1 MGKRRRSLLPPAE
14 AKQRYIRVA
23 ETVLLEQ
30 IQLDARRL
38 DREDDERRVAV
49 GPFAK
54 LNAEQVAATAD
65 GKSRGAITNLFK
77 SQRQFQL
84 QAMALVLEDPEV
96 DIFVLP
102 GPRAFDDG
110 VEWIEAVAT
119 AESAR
124 GPIHGME
131 PIPGYGLNWA
141 LWLSQVPYGIW
152 SEHIAEPSMH
162 EFRHSA
168 ERLEVECVRPALEHF
183 SLEVR
188 PPWTASGLASAM
200 NSLVEGLWLNQCLSA
215 EHPTRAGVLPAQAA
229 RDALRMLWE
238 GATQPAATQRSAAPP
253 D

>member
-1 MGKRRRSLLPPAE
+1 MAQRRRSLLAPDE
-14 AKQRYIRVA
+14 ARQRYIRVA

-30 IQLDARRL
+30 IQVDARRL

-54 LNAEQVAATAD
+54 LNAEQVAASAE

-96 DIFVLP
+96 DVFTP
-102 GPRAFDDG
+102 PDPREFSDPL
-110 VEWIEAVAT
+110 EWIDAVAV

-124 GPIHGME
+124 GPLHEME
-131 PIPGYGLNWA
+131 PVVGYGLGWA

-168 ERLEVECVRPALEHF
+168 ESLERDGIVPALEHF

-188 PPWTASGLASAM
+188 PPWTTGDLATAL
-200 NSLVEGLWLNQCLSA
+200 NSLVEGLWLNQCLSR
-215 EHPTRAGVLPAQAA
+215 EHPTRAGAPAAEAAQAA
-229 RDALRMLWE
+229 FRMLWQ
-238 GATQPAATQRSAAPP
+238 GATQRSSSTGVE
-253 D
+253 

>member
-1 MGKRRRSLLPPAE
+1 MTTRHRSPLSPE
-14 AKQRYIRVA
+14 EGRKRYIRAA
-23 ETVLLEQ
+23 ETILLEQ
-30 IQLDARRL
+30 IELDARRL

-54 LNAEQVAATAD
+54 LNAEQVAASAE

-102 GPRAFDDG
+102 DPAGFDDP
-110 VEWIEAVAT
+110 VAWIDSVAV

-124 GPIHGME
+124 GPLHGME
-131 PIPGYGLNWA
+131 PSVGYGLNWA

-152 SEHIAEPSMH
+152 SEHIAKPSMR

-168 ERLEVECVRPALEHF
+168 ERLESEGVRPALEQF

-188 PPWTASGLASAM
+188 PPWTARDLATAM
-200 NSLVEGLWLNQCLSA
+200 NSLVEGLWLNQCLSRDHA
-215 EHPTRAGVLPAQAA
+215 TRVGAPAAQAA
-229 RDALRMLWE
+229 RDALRMLWQ
-238 GATQPAATQRSAAPP
+238 GATQPGDHGQ
-253 D
+253 